1 MGLTAQFITL
11 YKSRLVLNK
20 LTYKEFTIRYKNSL
34 LGFLWTFLNPFLMM
48 MVYVVVFSHL
58 LRIKVDNYPVYLLA
72 ALVPWT
78 FTQSAISSAS
88 RSLVDNSS
96 LLKKIFFPREII
108 PLAVIFSFTLSFLI
122 SLLLL
127 FVIVIFFDVYPSFRL
142 FLLPLAVFCQ
152 ILFISGLSFV
162 LSSFYIRYRDIKQIL
177 DVVFRFWFYLSPIVY
192 PVDFVPE
199 TYLSLYRLNPMVG
212 FTSFYRDIFLKTT
225 LSDSFQVIYCSFL
238 SVGLFVF
245 GFWIFGKRK
254 RHFAD
259 WV

>member
-1 MGLTAQFITL
+1 MGLTAQLKILF
-11 YKSRLVLNK
+11 KSRLVLNK

-108 PLAVIFSFTLSFLI
+108 PLAVILSFTLSFVI

-127 FVIVIFFDVYPSFRL
+127 FFIVIFFNVYPSFL
-142 FLLPLAVFCQ
+142 W
-152 ILFISGLSFV
+152 
-162 LSSFYIRYRDIKQIL
+162 RYQ
-177 DVVFRFWFYLSPIVY
+177 FP
-192 PVDFVPE
+192 
-199 TYLSLYRLNPMVG
+199 
-212 FTSFYRDIFLKTT
+212 
-225 LSDSFQVIYCSFL
+225 
-238 SVGLFVF
+238 
-245 GFWIFGKRK
+245 
-254 RHFAD
+254 
-259 WV
+259 